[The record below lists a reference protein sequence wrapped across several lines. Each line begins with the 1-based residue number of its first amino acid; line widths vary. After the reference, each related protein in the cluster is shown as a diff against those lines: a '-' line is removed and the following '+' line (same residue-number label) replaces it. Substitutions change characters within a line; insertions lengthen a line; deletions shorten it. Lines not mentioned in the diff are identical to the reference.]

1 MDAASDHKLPP
12 DAKRPTGPA
21 LALAGLAAL
30 LASTCCVLPLALAL
44 AGISGAWISQL
55 HVMEPYSDSLL
66 VLAFGALA
74 WAAWRIY
81 GRSAQ
86 TQAVCETDRVCQ
98 PVSQT
103 VRTWFWL
110 VLLIALVPL
119 LVPLAAPWF
128 Y

>member
-1 MDAASDHKLPP
+1 MSNLETPP
-12 DAKRPTGPA
+12 AGETRPPAPA

-30 LASTCCVLPLALAL
+30 LASSCCVLPLALAL

-55 HVMEPYSDSLL
+55 RVMEPYSDGLL
-66 VLAFGALA
+66 ALAVGALA

-81 GRSAQ
+81 GRSV
-86 TQAVCETDRVCQ
+86 QAETVCEADAGCR
-98 PVSQT
+98 PVSHA
-103 VRTWFWL
+103 VRNWFWL
-110 VLLIALVPL
+110 VLLITMVPL

>member
-1 MDAASDHKLPP
+1 MTHHHRTVAM
-12 DAKRPTGPA
+12 
-21 LALAGLAAL
+21 ALAGA
-30 LASTCCVLPLALAL
+30 T
-44 AGISGAWISQL
+44 IIGA
-55 HVMEPYSDSLL
+55 
-66 VLAFGALA
+66 ALA

-98 PVSQT
+98 PVSHT